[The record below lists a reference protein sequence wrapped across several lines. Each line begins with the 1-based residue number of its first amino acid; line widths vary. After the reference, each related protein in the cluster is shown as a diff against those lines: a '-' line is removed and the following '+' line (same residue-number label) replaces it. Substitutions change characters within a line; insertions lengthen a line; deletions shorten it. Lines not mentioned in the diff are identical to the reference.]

1 VLTRLWFTALTT
13 GSDAHQLQISEISG
27 VSPGFINYFQSGRY
41 VLVSGSA
48 RITP

>member
-13 GSDAHQLQISEISG
+13 GADNHVLEISEMSG
-27 VSPGFINYFQSGRY
+27 VSPNFFDYFTNGRY
-41 VLVSGSA
+41 VLVSGAA